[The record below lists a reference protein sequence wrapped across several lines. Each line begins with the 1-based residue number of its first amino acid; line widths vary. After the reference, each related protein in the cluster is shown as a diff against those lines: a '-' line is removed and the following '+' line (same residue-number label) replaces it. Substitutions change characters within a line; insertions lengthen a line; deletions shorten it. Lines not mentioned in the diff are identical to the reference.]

1 MIRSLKEF
9 LFEKHVLVND
19 TKEYKEAC
27 FPTVFALA
35 NRFGIRITEG
45 MELAVPEMIRFAS
58 EMLGESVPEPFYR
71 GFPETVKKLSSD
83 ARLYDQMLNYAI
95 TYGLNQFSEVRH
107 SIFEEPFERIAF
119 QEKSE
124 QKLFRI
130 LDEKAAVSFLEGFI
144 DSLIAGS
151 RPLNNEQFNIVCDYI
166 KEYRKHVDSCGSKNT
181 AIRLLLHFRNPDF
194 AAFLRLP
201 DVISFVEMLNYEEN
215 GSDNIR
221 KMNLRNQQREFV
233 SKVLDFLLN
242 KTNDERDIRECFEKR
257 ALWNGLLHH
266 IHYQA
271 SSEKGRQFVENIR
284 NKKENLSA
292 LSVFEKEMNS
302 GNPAEAAKKLKE
314 LKGNGALVR
323 NLNYILSRCN
333 KPEDVD
339 QVLRNLGK
347 VNTILSYQMLLQYKG
362 YTSGQRTF
370 RFIRFNKMMKH
381 TELPD
386 EQKRRRSVISEDTCE
401 YVSDFF
407 RRNLQKQLSSKKIGK
422 VFLDDQMKKIALPI
436 QEGTSSSGF
445 GVLPRGSRLPMPE
458 GNKLRC
464 FTYWEKVDDIDLS
477 CFGIMQNGTNIE
489 FSWRTAWD
497 TAGTDAITFSGDE
510 TSGYK
515 GGSEY
520 FDIDLAAFRNQYPQV
535 QFVVFADNVFS
546 NLDFSECICKAG
558 FMIREEKD
566 SGEVYEPKTVRTA
579 FNITAKSRYAVLFA
593 LDLQKRE
600 IVWLNLAMNYRTNI
614 AGEDQ
619 IRFILSY
626 MNILEDASVYDFF
639 AAKATEL
646 TDIPEKADLIVS
658 DCVFEALGKDQ
669 EQIHSY
675 DYEKIIRYL
684 NQ

>member
-266 IHYQA
+266 IHYQPGFP
-271 SSEKGRQFVENIR
+271 EHNT
-284 NKKENLSA
+284 
-292 LSVFEKEMNS
+292 MN
-302 GNPAEAAKKLKE
+302 P
-314 LKGNGALVR
+314 
-323 NLNYILSRCN
+323 
-333 KPEDVD
+333 
-339 QVLRNLGK
+339 
-347 VNTILSYQMLLQYKG
+347 
-362 YTSGQRTF
+362 
-370 RFIRFNKMMKH
+370 
-381 TELPD
+381 
-386 EQKRRRSVISEDTCE
+386 
-401 YVSDFF
+401 
-407 RRNLQKQLSSKKIGK
+407 
-422 VFLDDQMKKIALPI
+422 
-436 QEGTSSSGF
+436 
-445 GVLPRGSRLPMPE
+445 
-458 GNKLRC
+458 
-464 FTYWEKVDDIDLS
+464 
-477 CFGIMQNGTNIE
+477 
-489 FSWRTAWD
+489 
-497 TAGTDAITFSGDE
+497 
-510 TSGYK
+510 
-515 GGSEY
+515 
-520 FDIDLAAFRNQYPQV
+520 
-535 QFVVFADNVFS
+535 
-546 NLDFSECICKAG
+546 
-558 FMIREEKD
+558 
-566 SGEVYEPKTVRTA
+566 
-579 FNITAKSRYAVLFA
+579 
-593 LDLQKRE
+593 
-600 IVWLNLAMNYRTNI
+600 
-614 AGEDQ
+614 
-619 IRFILSY
+619 
-626 MNILEDASVYDFF
+626 
-639 AAKATEL
+639 
-646 TDIPEKADLIVS
+646 
-658 DCVFEALGKDQ
+658 
-669 EQIHSY
+669 
-675 DYEKIIRYL
+675 
-684 NQ
+684 